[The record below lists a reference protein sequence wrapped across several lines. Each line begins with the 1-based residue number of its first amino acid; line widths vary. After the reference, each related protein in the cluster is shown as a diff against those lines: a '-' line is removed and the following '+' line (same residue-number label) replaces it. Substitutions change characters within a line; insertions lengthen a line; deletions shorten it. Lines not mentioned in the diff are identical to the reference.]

1 MFIKSYHIKRTTA
14 RLENKGM
21 RRYNVEEMG
30 HLPRFGTEGEREKIM
45 KKKTKDMIVT
55 NIIVFI
61 MAFSFIGCGKDI
73 PTMNEDDSD
82 INSASN
88 NEIVENSEIDDE
100 AVADVISDL
109 PDDVVETI
117 IEDGTVPTSSGLD
130 LLEEDIVESESEPES
145 EPEPHVHQYAESIT
159 VQPTCAVAG
168 EKMLTC
174 ECGDVLTESVPATGS
189 HNWVEQTTVIHHD
202 ELGHVMQET
211 VLVGW
216 TEPHT
221 EYECHFCGHREDTPG
236 ALRDHCYNAANGDIS
251 HALSRTFAYDYPAE
265 PIYETQSKWVVD
277 QEAYDSVE
285 IVGYQ
290 CSVCGATNVVEQPK
304 ATGETVPITEMDGS
318 VTNCPVYVDGEG
330 KRYYVYLGYE
340 IYIDD

>member
-1 MFIKSYHIKRTTA
+1 
-14 RLENKGM
+14 
-21 RRYNVEEMG
+21 
-30 HLPRFGTEGEREKIM
+30 M
-45 KKKTKDMIVT
+45 KKKTKKMIAA

-61 MAFSFIGCGKDI
+61 MAFSFIACGKDV
-73 PTMNEDDSD
+73 PAMNEEDSD
-82 INSASN
+82 IDSVSD
-88 NEIVENSEIDDE
+88 NELVEDTGIDIDDE

-109 PDDVVETI
+109 PDDVVKEI
-117 IEDGTVPTSSGLD
+117 IEDGLVPTSSGLD
-130 LLEEDIVESESEPES
+130 LEDDIVESESESEPEP
-145 EPEPHVHQYAESIT
+145 EPEPHVHQYVESIT

-168 EKMLTC
+168 EKTLTC
-174 ECGDVLTESVPATGS
+174 ECGDVRTESVPATGS

-236 ALRDHCYNAANGDIS
+236 ALRDHCYNAANGDIN

-277 QEAYDSVE
+277 TPAWDETVV
-285 IVGYQ
+285 VGYT
-290 CSVCGATNVVEQPK
+290 CSVCGATQ
-304 ATGETVPITEMDGS
+304 
-318 VTNCPVYVDGEG
+318 
-330 KRYYVYLGYE
+330 
-340 IYIDD
+340 

>member
-1 MFIKSYHIKRTTA
+1 
-14 RLENKGM
+14 
-21 RRYNVEEMG
+21 MG
-30 HLPRFGTEGEREKIM
+30 HPPRLSTEGEREEIM

-61 MAFSFIGCGKDI
+61 MAFSLIGCGKDV
-73 PTMNEDDSD
+73 PTMNEEDSD
-82 INSASN
+82 INSASD
-88 NEIVENSEIDDE
+88 NELVEDSGIDMDDE
-100 AVADVISDL
+100 VVAGAINNL

-117 IEDGTVPTSSGLD
+117 IEDGLVPTSSGLD
-130 LLEEDIVESESEPES
+130 LLEEDIVESESEPEP

-168 EKMLTC
+168 EKTFTC
-174 ECGDVLTESVPATGS
+174 ECGDARTESVPATGS
-189 HNWVEQTTVIHHD
+189 HNWVEQTTVVHHD

-221 EYECHFCGHREDTPG
+221 EYECAYCGHREDTPG
-236 ALRDHCYNAANGDIS
+236 ALNDHCLNAANGDIY
-251 HALSRTFAYDYPAE
+251 HALSQTVAWDYPAE

-290 CSVCGATNVVEQPK
+290 CSVCGAVQ
-304 ATGETVPITEMDGS
+304 
-318 VTNCPVYVDGEG
+318 
-330 KRYYVYLGYE
+330 
-340 IYIDD
+340 